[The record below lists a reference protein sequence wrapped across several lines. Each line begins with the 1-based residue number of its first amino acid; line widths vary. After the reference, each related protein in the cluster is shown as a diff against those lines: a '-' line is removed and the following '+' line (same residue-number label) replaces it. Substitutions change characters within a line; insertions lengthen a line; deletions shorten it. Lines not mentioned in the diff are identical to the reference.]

1 MSIIDKWKIFG
12 RGSGKSDIIF
22 QIYLQDMINYCIE
35 LSLYNDIKCD
45 FVESKELRG
54 SVAIWDFVYLHYPKR
69 N

>member
-1 MSIIDKWKIFG
+1 
-12 RGSGKSDIIF
+12 
-22 QIYLQDMINYCIE
+22 MINYCIE